1 MKRLAAALILALIL
15 FLPAWAVSPQE
26 ATAWVESVGGTYERN
41 PAGEVVSVDLN
52 SAWLTDADLEEAIL
66 RNANSQDTVIDPN
79 LAATLDREQG
89 IDKVTL

>member
-26 ATAWVESVGGTYERN
+26 ATAWVETVGGTYERN

-52 SAWLTDADLEEAIL
+52 SAWLTDADLERLMAFP
-66 RNANSQDTVIDPN
+66 NSSRSTS
-79 LAATLDREQG
+79 TTRR
-89 IDKVTL
+89 